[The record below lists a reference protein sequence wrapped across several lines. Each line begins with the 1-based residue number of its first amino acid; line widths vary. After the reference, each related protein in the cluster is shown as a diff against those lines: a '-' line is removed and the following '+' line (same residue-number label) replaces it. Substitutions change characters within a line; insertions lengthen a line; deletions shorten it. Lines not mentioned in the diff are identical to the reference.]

1 MLERDIVKSI
11 KLYLNGIDGVFVWKT
26 HGGQFGTAGEPDLIG
41 SYKGKALGIEV
52 KRPGKKATRLQDL
65 FLKKLQAAGAIAFIA
80 YNLEDA
86 KKKLN
91 IK

>member
-1 MLERDIVKSI
+1 MLERDIVKCV

-65 FLKKLQAAGAIAFIA
+65 FLKKLQAAGATAFVACSI
-80 YNLEDA
+80 EDV
-86 KKKLN
+86 KQKLN

>member
-1 MLERDIVKSI
+1 MLERDIVRSI
-11 KLYLNGIDGVFVWKT
+11 RSYLNAIDGVFVWKT

-65 FLKKLQAAGAIAFIA
+65 FLKKLQAAGATAFVACSI
-80 YNLEDA
+80 EDV
-86 KKKLN
+86 KQKLN

>member
-41 SYKGKALGIEV
+41 SYKG
-52 KRPGKKATRLQDL
+52 
-65 FLKKLQAAGAIAFIA
+65 
-80 YNLEDA
+80 
-86 KKKLN
+86 
-91 IK
+91 

>member
-1 MLERDIVKSI
+1 MLERDIVKCI

-52 KRPGKKATRLQDL
+52 KRPGKKATRLQYL
-65 FLKKLQAAGAIAFIA
+65 FLKKLQAAGATAFVACSI
-80 YNLEDA
+80 EDV
-86 KKKLN
+86 KQKLN